1 MFSTPEPVRNCN
13 YEHPL
18 IPCDEIG
25 GRCYE
30 DMELLGTKWSRHL
43 KSGDLIHRSMQV
55 YCLGL
60 DAIFLSE
67 ALDTVRSIILPCW
80 AHYFS
85 NLFSLSLALSHTLDK
100 TKLFKT
106 TGRQNSSVP
115 SPILLRHQRFSRGNG
130 TGSTPW
136 FTSPSLCLKPTL

>member
-1 MFSTPEPVRNCN
+1 MIDFAHGNQSPSIHHLPHCDKTSVFSMPEPVRICN

-55 YCLGL
+55 YCLDL
-60 DAIFLSE
+60 MQYS
-67 ALDTVRSIILPCW
+67 
-80 AHYFS
+80 
-85 NLFSLSLALSHTLDK
+85 
-100 TKLFKT
+100 
-106 TGRQNSSVP
+106 
-115 SPILLRHQRFSRGNG
+115 
-130 TGSTPW
+130 
-136 FTSPSLCLKPTL
+136 